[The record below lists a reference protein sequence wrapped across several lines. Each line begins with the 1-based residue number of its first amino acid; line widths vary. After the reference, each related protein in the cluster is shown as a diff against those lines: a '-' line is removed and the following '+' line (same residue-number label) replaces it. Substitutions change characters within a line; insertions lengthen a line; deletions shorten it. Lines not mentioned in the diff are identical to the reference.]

1 MSHAQTTT
9 NMREKFDTED
19 DDDGEYVPKC
29 CCCDSPDFV
38 RLFGLISTLFAIA
51 AWRVRMEDAVK
62 ESLVVDSFDKLVL
75 DHMKVQAVV
84 IVFCPLS
91 MITVS
96 IAFSTKTSKWLYAPI
111 LMHSAIVVCYIV
123 VAVQIFFYQAIGNQL
138 MKLMF
143 THRLDDLA
151 FDYPDR
157 EYKELHAYLMQ
168 VSDNEIRMGG
178 MITAALIPFHCAF
191 VVVCWRL
198 RNYLEMKKAGERAME
213 EEKEKRRK
221 IKAQ

>member
-29 CCCDSPDFV
+29 CCCDSPTLV

-75 DHMKVQAVV
+75 DPHEGTGGRYR
-84 IVFCPLS
+84 FLP
-91 MITVS
+91 S
-96 IAFSTKTSKWLYAPI
+96 IHDHRLYRIQPPKTSKWLYAP
-111 LMHSAIVVCYIV
+111 HSDALRLSVCYIV

-143 THRLDDLA
+143 TPPTRR
-151 FDYPDR
+151 P
-157 EYKELHAYLMQ
+157 
-168 VSDNEIRMGG
+168 
-178 MITAALIPFHCAF
+178 
-191 VVVCWRL
+191 RL
-198 RNYLEMKKAGERAME
+198 RLPR
-213 EEKEKRRK
+213 
-221 IKAQ
+221 